1 MNKIAVGLICA
12 AVVVTAPAWG
22 TAAIMAASSLK
33 TTTVVDQSADT
44 LLVRDDGLWV
54 DIKVTCYPKGIRTD
68 ISCKQS
74 VADYQRI
81 VSTMRSVGFHN
92 RAFSAN
98 APIMQSDIAYRIRIS
113 PNMGGGLSYGVDTPH
128 PGLSA
133 QMTTS
138 MPVSNVSQLPKK
150 LADLHRHFQQAMNNM
165 GGGEGHYVRI
175 RTNP

>member
-1 MNKIAVGLICA
+1 MKKIAVGLICA

-22 TAAIMAASSLK
+22 TAAMMAASNLK
-33 TTTVVDQSADT
+33 TTTLVDQSADT

-54 DIKVTCYPKGIRTD
+54 DIKVTCYPKGISTD
-68 ISCKQS
+68 ISCQRS
-74 VADYQRI
+74 VAEYRKI
-81 VSTMRSVGFHN
+81 VATMRSAGFRNEAH
-92 RAFSAN
+92 RTDMVMS
-98 APIMQSDIAYRIRIS
+98 SDIAYRIRIS

-165 GGGEGHYVRI
+165 GGAEGYYVRI